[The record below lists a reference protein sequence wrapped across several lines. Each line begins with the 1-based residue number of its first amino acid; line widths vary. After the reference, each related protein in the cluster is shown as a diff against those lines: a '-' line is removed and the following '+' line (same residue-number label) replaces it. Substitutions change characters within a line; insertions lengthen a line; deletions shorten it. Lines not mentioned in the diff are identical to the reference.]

1 MTAVWLLVLATG
13 ASPAEIADSASAGT
27 TIVSAVAPED
37 TAAYSPQ
44 QVRDAV
50 AAALKRLDTAKA
62 SERAAAVKS
71 LIDVYRDIGQN
82 QHLKPYERNRL
93 GSQVRTRLERVANQL
108 HFETKRAAGHA
119 APDATT
125 VAKTEPAADAPDTVA
140 GWINDVVG
148 GPGDWILAQRVAGPA
163 GGQAGAGGGANGNGN
178 GSDFDQAVNANG
190 ASLVSLIQKTVAPNS
205 WDVNGG
211 AGSVTFY
218 NNLRA
223 LVVRQT
229 EETHSDLD
237 AVLNGLRRQ

>member
-27 TIVSAVAPED
+27 AVVSAVAPQD

-44 QVRDAV
+44 QVRDAA
-50 AAALKRLDTAKA
+50 AAALKRLDTAKG
-62 SERAAAVKS
+62 SDRAAAVKQ
-71 LIDVYRDIGQN
+71 LIDVYRQIGEN
-82 QHLKPYERNRL
+82 QQLKPYERNRL

-108 HFETKRAAGHA
+108 HFETKRAAAHSAPA
-119 APDATT
+119 ANT
-125 VAKTEPAADAPDTVA
+125 VAKVQPAADAPDTVA

-163 GGQAGAGGGANGNGN
+163 GGQAGAGGTGGNGN
-178 GSDFDQAVNANG
+178 GSDFDQMVNTNG
-190 ASLVSLIQKTVAPNS
+190 AALVNLIQKTVAPNS

-229 EETHSDLD
+229 EEAQSDLD
-237 AVLNGLRRQ
+237 AVLNGLRK

>member
-13 ASPAEIADSASAGT
+13 ASPAEIADSANAGT
-27 TIVSAVAPED
+27 AVVSAVAPQD
-37 TAAYSPQ
+37 TGAFSPQ

-50 AAALKRLDTAKA
+50 AAAFKRLDSATG
-62 SERAAAVKS
+62 SDRAAAVKQ
-71 LIDVYRDIGQN
+71 LIDVYRQIGEN

-108 HFETKRAAGHA
+108 RFETKRAAAHSAPA
-119 APDATT
+119 ANT
-125 VAKTEPAADAPDTVA
+125 VAKVEPAADAPDTVA

-163 GGQAGAGGGANGNGN
+163 GGQAGAAGGAGGNGN
-178 GSDFDQAVNANG
+178 GSDFDQMVNTNG
-190 ASLVSLIQKTVAPNS
+190 AALVNLIQKTVAPNS